1 MAKEEDWLE
10 SKDSDNGLLDEDI
23 FYDINS
29 LKEKVNCVKEGS
41 PGKRQIRKPAR
52 YMA

>member
-1 MAKEEDWLE
+1 VAKEEDWLE